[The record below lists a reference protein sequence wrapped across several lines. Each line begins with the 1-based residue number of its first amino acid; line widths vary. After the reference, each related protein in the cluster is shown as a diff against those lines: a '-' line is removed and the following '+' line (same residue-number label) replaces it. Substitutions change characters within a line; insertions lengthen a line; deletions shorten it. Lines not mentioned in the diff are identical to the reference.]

1 MQVNQF
7 PEKAKFLKLAE
18 NHNVI
23 PVVREILADTETPVS
38 LMKCVF
44 SRKNISSRNVISISG
59 AISTAANLE
68 CFFCGSFIILFW

>member
-7 PEKAKFLKLAE
+7 PDKAKFLKLAE

-38 LMKCVF
+38 LLKKV
-44 SRKNISSRNVISISG
+44 
-59 AISTAANLE
+59 
-68 CFFCGSFIILFW
+68 